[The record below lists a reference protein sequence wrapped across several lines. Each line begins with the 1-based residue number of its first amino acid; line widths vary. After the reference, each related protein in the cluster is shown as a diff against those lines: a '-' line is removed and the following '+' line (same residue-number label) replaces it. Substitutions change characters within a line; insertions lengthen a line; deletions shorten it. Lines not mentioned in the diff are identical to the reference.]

1 MNIKEKALER
11 EESAWQ
17 LARDRVLLYLRALNL
32 PPFKAMELGLEAL
45 KRTGPAGIPVAVNTL
60 RALLN
65 EEGLDKGVLNEEG
78 DYISS
83 IPPMN
88 RGVMIPEDLAA
99 KPADKPSEAHDPGW
113 KKTAKIR
120 RIMMLLLIII
130 PTILTSHYMSQVLPH
145 RGGTVLEIM
154 LVSIFGILFAW
165 ISIGFW
171 TALMGLF
178 AMLLGYH
185 RYSPSRNYEEKDTP
199 PARTAVVIPIFGEN
213 VDRVMAGIR
222 TCYRSLAKTGHL
234 ASFDFFILSDSADP
248 DKWVEEEV
256 AWFYLCRDEKAFGR
270 IFYRKRRTNTKRKSG
285 NVADFCR
292 RWGKNYPFMIVFDA
306 DSIMAGPTMVKM
318 VRIMESRPDIG
329 ILQTLPSAV
338 NRQSLT
344 GRIQQFINHLY
355 GPMFAAGVHF
365 WLLGDAQ
372 YWGHNAIIRTEPFMK
387 HCALPRLKGRGPLA
401 GDILSHDFVESA
413 LMRRAGYGVWLAYE
427 LDGSFEETPPTLLD
441 ELKRERRWC
450 QGNLQHIRF
459 VFSKGVFP
467 VHRALF
473 MNGIMSYG
481 SALFWFVFLL
491 LSTTEAIL
499 EAVNVPT
506 YFTGTKSLFPSWPVW
521 YPHWVIT
528 LLASTAVV
536 LFLPKLLSVL
546 LIVKNGQA
554 ALYGGYLRLILSILI
569 EAIFSTFFAPIR
581 MLFHSKF
588 FVQTLLG
595 RKAGWMPQSR
605 QDEGIPL
612 PTALRFHW
620 GGMVLGLLWALL
632 LSFFNPAFFMWM
644 IPVIFPLTFSG
655 IISAITS
662 GPDLGERFRRWK
674 LLLAPEE
681 SAPPE
686 ELRNL
691 EENLRIP
698 PPYSPFPISKKRG
711 FLKAVVDP
719 FVHALHTSLLLTYRG
734 GRKKRDT
741 TELSSLIDK
750 AIEAGPEGLA
760 PEEKILLLRRPQEL
774 STLHNR
780 VWELPDRPRASR
792 WMLTF
797 PSID

>member
-605 QDEGIPL
+605 QEEGIPL

-741 TELSSLIDK
+741 TELRSLIDK

-760 PEEKILLLRRPQEL
+760 AEEKILLLRRPQEL

>member
-1 MNIKEKALER
+1 MNIKEKAMEK

-32 PPFKAMELGLEAL
+32 PPFRAMELGLEAL
-45 KRTGPAGIPVAVNTL
+45 KRTGPAGIPVAVSTL
-60 RALLN
+60 RTLLK
-65 EEGLDKGVLNEEG
+65 EEGLDKGVVTEEG
-78 DYISS
+78 EYISS

-88 RGVMIPEDLAA
+88 RGVMIPEDLTASQ
-99 KPADKPSEAHDPGW
+99 PTQPSASPW
-113 KKTAKIR
+113 KRAAKIR
-120 RIMMLLLIII
+120 RSILLLLIII
-130 PTILTSHYMSQVLPH
+130 PTLLTSHYMSQVLPH
-145 RGGTVLEIM
+145 RGGTALEAM
-154 LVSIFGILFAW
+154 LVAIFGILFAW

-171 TALMGLF
+171 TAFVGLL
-178 AMLLGYH
+178 AMLFGYH
-185 RYSPSRNYEEKDTP
+185 RYSPTSGLEEQRTP

-222 TCYRSLAKTGHL
+222 TCYRSLRKTGHL
-234 ASFDFFILSDSADP
+234 ESFDFFVLSDSTDP

-256 AWFYLCRDEKAFGR
+256 AWFHLCRDENAFGR
-270 IFYRKRRTNTKRKSG
+270 IFYRKRRSNTKRKSG

-306 DSIMAGPTMVKM
+306 DSIMAGPTMVNM

-427 LDGSFEETPPTLLD
+427 LEGSFEETPPALID
-441 ELKRERRWC
+441 ELKREKRWC

-459 VFSKGVFP
+459 IFSRGVFP

-491 LSTTEAIL
+491 LSTTEAIF
-499 EAVNVPT
+499 EVINVPT
-506 YFTGTKSLFPSWPVW
+506 YFTGSKALFPSWPVW
-521 YPHWVIT
+521 YPHWVIV

-546 LIVKNGQA
+546 LIVKNGKA

-569 EAIFSTFFAPIR
+569 ETLFSTFFAPIR

-588 FVQTLLG
+588 FVLTLLG
-595 RKAGWMPQSR
+595 RKSGWMPQSR
-605 QDEGIPL
+605 HDVGTPWHV
-612 PTALRFHW
+612 ALRFHW
-620 GGMVLGLLWALL
+620 GGMLIGLVWALL
-632 LSFFNPAFFMWM
+632 LSIFNPAFFLWM
-644 IPVIFPLTFSG
+644 IPVIFPLVFSG
-655 IISAITS
+655 VISAITS
-662 GPDLGERFRRWK
+662 RPTVGDIFKRWK

-681 SAPPE
+681 ASPPE
-686 ELRNL
+686 ELKNL
-691 EENLRIP
+691 EDNIAIP

-734 GRKKRDT
+734 ERKKEEDVK
-741 TELSSLIDK
+741 LGDLIEK
-750 AIEAGPEGLA
+750 AIEEGPDGLTT
-760 PEEKILLLRRPQEL
+760 EEKIMILRRPHEL
-774 STLHNR
+774 STLHKR
-780 VWELPDRPRASR
+780 VWELPDRLRASR